1 LSQTVLISATGRD
14 KPGITAALVNILE
27 TYPTSVLDIDQ
38 AVIHN
43 QLSWGMLIEIE
54 GADNKTQETKDQLFK
69 DLLFKAHELGMT
81 IDFTPVP
88 PEELAQW
95 VDDGVVDR
103 HIVTLL
109 GRNMDASHIS
119 KVTKIISDNTWN
131 IATIQ
136 RVSRRQQATT
146 TEENPITAI
155 EIRIHH
161 KHGDVDKLRK
171 DCLTLATEAEID
183 IAVQKDNIWRR
194 NRRLVCFDMD
204 STLIQSEV
212 IDMMADV
219 AGVGDQVKEI
229 TEHAMQGKLDFN
241 QSFTQRLSLLEGLQE
256 SQLEN
261 IYLDLKITNGAER
274 LLKNL
279 NLLGYKTAIISGGF
293 EFFAKKLA
301 ADLGIDHVHA
311 NQLQFKNG
319 KLTGKVT
326 GEVINETRKAELLQK
341 IATDEGI
348 SLDQVIA
355 VGDGANDIPMLSM
368 AGLGVAFHAKPLVR
382 DRAQHAFGTVGLD
395 GILYLIGMRENEIVD

>member
-14 KPGITAALVNILE
+14 KPGITAALVNILQ

-38 AVIHN
+38 AVIHD
-43 QLSWGMLIEIE
+43 QLSWGMLIEIAGE
-54 GADNKTQETKDQLFK
+54 EPETTKDKLLK
-69 DLLFKAHELGMT
+69 DLLFKAHELGMK

-88 PEELAQW
+88 PSELAQW

-109 GRNMDASHIS
+109 GRNMDAAHIA

-136 RVSRRQQATT
+136 RVSRRQQAIV
-146 TEENPITAI
+146 TEENPITAV
-155 EIRIHH
+155 EFRIHH
-161 KHGDVDKLRK
+161 KHGDVEKLRTE
-171 DCLTLATEAEID
+171 CLTLASEAEMD

-212 IDMMADV
+212 IDMMAEV

-229 TEHAMQGKLDFN
+229 TERAMRGELDFD
-241 QSFTQRLSLLEGLQE
+241 QSYTERLSLLKGLQE
-256 SQLEN
+256 EQLEK
-261 IYLDLKITNGAER
+261 IFQDLKITDGAEK

-301 ADLGIDHVHA
+301 ANLGIDHVHA
-311 NQLQFKNG
+311 NKLKFEDG
-319 KLTGKVT
+319 KLTGVVT
-326 GEVINETRKAELLQK
+326 GEVINETRKAELLQQ
-341 IATDEGI
+341 IAKDEGI

-368 AGLGVAFHAKPLVR
+368 AGLGVAFHAKPMVR
-382 DRAQHAFGTVGLD
+382 DRAEHAFGTVGLD